1 MVESSASTSTRPRL
15 SFSLLNLLLG
25 SALLV
30 AVISHVVASRE
41 LNTLKSE
48 VRRLRSELGY
58 LEIKDPK
65 KCYVTSVPQ
74 LEQGLYLFRVY
85 LPPGHAYSRR
95 YSVKSKTQYGESSM
109 GGSSSISESG
119 ELTFRAKIYRDE
131 SGDMQLV
138 ISGAGS
144 QSRSRFGAETAIGS
158 SSTSSTAAT
167 PPSNET
173 REIEPGLPI
182 ELLTLEV
189 DKSDDSKIRDSIKFW
204 LEDAS
209 HPLPNPH
216 PSAGGLEGNKK

>member
-1 MVESSASTSTRPRL
+1 MVESTATSNTRPRL

-25 SALLV
+25 SALPV

-41 LNTLKSE
+41 LNLLKSE
-48 VRRLRSELGY
+48 VRRLRTELGY
-58 LEIKDPK
+58 LDIKDPK

-85 LPPGHAYSRR
+85 LPPGHGYSRR
-95 YSVKSKTQYGESSM
+95 YSVKSKTQFGESIM

-131 SGDMQLV
+131 SGEMQFAV
-138 ISGAGS
+138 SGSGS
-144 QSRSRFGAETAIGS
+144 QSRSRFGPETAIGS
-158 SSTSSTAAT
+158 ASTSSTAAT

-173 REIEPGLPI
+173 REIAPGLPI

-189 DKSDDSKIRDSIKFW
+189 EKSEDNKIRDSIKIW

-209 HPLPNPH
+209 HPLANPH
-216 PSAGGLEGNKK
+216 AATGGPSGDKK